1 MKVRFYTV
9 IISLLICFSETN
21 ADSNLNVVVSIKP
34 FHSLVSGVM
43 LGVARP
49 ELLLKGNFSP
59 HTYSLKPSDAKKL
72 QYADFVFWGGE
83 ALEGFLAKPIISLSK
98 NAEVVSILE
107 INGLKL
113 RSFRAESHI
122 GKFKNFESYNN
133 NLPKIQGAELK
144 AAVDP
149 HIWLDPENAKVITQ
163 ETVQILSDFD
173 PENAQKFQKNGE
185 KIIVRLNELDQQLS
199 SEMSEISDRT
209 YLVLHDAYQYF
220 ESRYQLKNAGSITL
234 QMEHFLGVRRLKKVQ
249 KMIKTS
255 NVRCIFTEPQYSQK
269 LVNTL
274 IKDTSVKKGI
284 LDPIGADILPG
295 PELYFDLLKNL
306 SISLKSCLN

>member
-1 MKVRFYTV
+1 MKARFYS
-9 IISLLICFSETN
+9 IIIFLLVCFSETN

-83 ALEGFLAKPIISLSK
+83 ALEGFLAKPISSLSK

-113 RSFRAESHI
+113 ISFRAESNI
-122 GKFKNFESYNN
+122 GKSENFESYSH
-133 NLPKIQGAELK
+133 NLPKNQGAELK

-220 ESRYQLKNAGSITL
+220 ESRYQLKSAGSITL
-234 QMEHFLGVRRLKKVQ
+234 QMEHFLSVSRLKKVQ

-255 NVRCIFTEPQYSQK
+255 KVRCIFTEPQYSQK

>member
-1 MKVRFYTV
+1 MKARFYS
-9 IISLLICFSETN
+9 IIIFLLVCFSETN

-72 QYADFVFWGGE
+72 QYADLIFWGGE
-83 ALEGFLAKPIISLSK
+83 ALEGFLAKPISSLSK

-122 GKFKNFESYNN
+122 GKSENFESYSH
-133 NLPKIQGAELK
+133 NLPKNQVAELK

-163 ETVQILSDFD
+163 KTVQILSDFD

-199 SEMSEISDRT
+199 SEMSEISDLT

-220 ESRYQLKNAGSITL
+220 ESRYQLKSAGSITL
-234 QMEHFLGVRRLKKVQ
+234 QLEHFLSVSRLNKVQ

-255 NVRCIFTEPQYSQK
+255 KVRCIFTEPQYSQK
-269 LVNTL
+269 IVKTL
-274 IKDTSVKKGI
+274 IKDSSVKMGI

-295 PELYFDLLKNL
+295 PELYFDLMKNL

>member
-1 MKVRFYTV
+1 
-9 IISLLICFSETN
+9 
-21 ADSNLNVVVSIKP
+21 
-34 FHSLVSGVM
+34 M

-72 QYADFVFWGGE
+72 QYADLVFWGGE
-83 ALEGFLAKPIISLSK
+83 ALEGFLAKPISSLSK

-113 RSFRAESHI
+113 RSVRTESHI
-122 GKFKNFESYNN
+122 RKSENIKSNSQNTPKN
-133 NLPKIQGAELK
+133 QGAKLRS
-144 AAVDP
+144 AVDP

-163 ETVQILSDFD
+163 ETVNILSNFD

-185 KIIVRLNELDQQLS
+185 KIIVRLNELDQHIS
-199 SEMSEISDRT
+199 SEMNEISDST

-234 QMEHFLGVRRLKKVQ
+234 QLGHFLGVSRLKKVQ
-249 KMIKTS
+249 KMIQTS
-255 NVRCIFTEPQYSQK
+255 KVRCIFTEPQYSQK
-269 LVNTL
+269 LVKTL
-274 IKDTSVKKGI
+274 LKNTSVKKGI

>member
-72 QYADFVFWGGE
+72 QYADLVFWGGE
-83 ALEGFLAKPIISLSK
+83 ALEGFLAKPISSLSK

-113 RSFRAESHI
+113 RSVRTESHI
-122 GKFKNFESYNN
+122 RKSDIFKSNIQNT
-133 NLPKIQGAELK
+133 PKNQGAKLRS
-144 AAVDP
+144 AVDP

-163 ETVQILSDFD
+163 ETVKILSNID

-185 KIIVRLNELDQQLS
+185 KIIVRLNELDQQIS
-199 SEMSEISDRT
+199 SEMNEISDST

-220 ESRYQLKNAGSITL
+220 ESRYQLKSAGSITL
-234 QMEHFLGVRRLKKVQ
+234 QLEHFLGVGRLKKVQ
-249 KMIKTS
+249 KMIQTS
-255 NVRCIFTEPQYSQK
+255 KVRCIFTEPQYSQK
-269 LVNTL
+269 LVKTL

>member
-83 ALEGFLAKPIISLSK
+83 ALEGFLSKPISSLSK

-122 GKFKNFESYNN
+122 GKSESFESYSHNHSSD
-133 NLPKIQGAELK
+133 QDSELQS
-144 AAVDP
+144 AVDP
-149 HIWLDPENAKVITQ
+149 HIWLDTENVKVITQ
-163 ETVQILSDFD
+163 KIVHILSEFD
-173 PENAQKFQKNGE
+173 PENAQKYQRNGE
-185 KIIVRLNELDQQLS
+185 KIFVRINELDQQLS
-199 SEMSEISDRT
+199 SEISEISDRT

-220 ESRYQLKNAGSITL
+220 ESRYQLNSVGSITL
-234 QMEHFLGVRRLKKVQ
+234 QLEHFLSVSRLKKVQ
-249 KMIKTS
+249 NMINTNK
-255 NVRCIFTEPQYSQK
+255 VRCIFTEPQYSQK
-269 LVNTL
+269 LVKAL
-274 IKDTSVKKGI
+274 IKGTSVKKGV

-306 SISLKSCLN
+306 SISLRSCLN

>member
-1 MKVRFYTV
+1 MKVRFCAV
-9 IISLLICFSETN
+9 IISLLICFGETN

-34 FHSLVSGVM
+34 FHSIISGVM
-43 LGVARP
+43 LGVALP

-59 HTYSLKPSDAKKL
+59 HTYSLKPSDAIKL
-72 QYADFVFWGGE
+72 QYADLIFWGGE
-83 ALEGFLAKPIISLSK
+83 ALEGFLAKPISTLSK

-122 GKFKNFESYNN
+122 GKSKNIESYSHNM
-133 NLPKIQGAELK
+133 PKSQVGELK
-144 AAVDP
+144 GAVDP
-149 HIWLDPENAKVITQ
+149 HIWLDPENAKIITQ
-163 ETVQILSDFD
+163 ETVQILSYFD

-185 KIIVRLNELDQQLS
+185 KIIVRLNEMDQHLS
-199 SEMSEISDRT
+199 SELSEISDRN

-220 ESRYQLKNAGSITL
+220 ESRYNLKSEGSITL
-234 QMEHFLGVRRLKKVQ
+234 QLEHFLSVSRLKKVQ

-255 NVRCIFTEPQYSQK
+255 KVLCIFTEPQYSQK
-269 LVNTL
+269 LVKTL

-284 LDPIGADILPG
+284 LDPIGADIFPG
-295 PELYFDLLKNL
+295 PELYFDLMKNL
-306 SISLKSCLN
+306 SISFKSCLN

>member
-1 MKVRFYTV
+1 MKVRLYSV

-43 LGVARP
+43 RGVARP

-59 HTYSLKPSDAKKL
+59 HTYSLKPSEAKKL

-83 ALEGFLAKPIISLSK
+83 ALEGFLAKPISSLSK
-98 NAEVVSILE
+98 NAEVVAILE

-113 RSFRAESHI
+113 RTFRAQSHI
-122 GKFKNFESYNN
+122 GKSENFESHSHNM
-133 NLPKIQGAELK
+133 PKNQVVELK

-163 ETVQILSDFD
+163 KTVQILSDFD
-173 PENAQKFQKNGE
+173 PENAQKFQKNGK
-185 KIIVRLNELDQQLS
+185 KIIVRLNELDQHLS
-199 SEMSEISDRT
+199 SEMIEISDRT

-220 ESRYQLKNAGSITL
+220 ESRYQLKSAGSITHQL
-234 QMEHFLGVRRLKKVQ
+234 EHFLGVSRLKKVQ
-249 KMIKTS
+249 KMIQTS
-255 NVRCIFTEPQYSQK
+255 KVRCIFTEPQYSQK
-269 LVNTL
+269 LVKNL

-284 LDPIGADILPG
+284 LDPIGVDILPG
-295 PELYFDLLKNL
+295 PELYFDLMKNL
-306 SISLKSCLN
+306 GISLKSYLN

>member
-9 IISLLICFSETN
+9 IIFFLICFSETN
-21 ADSNLNVVVSIKP
+21 AESNLNVVVSIKP

-43 LGVARP
+43 LDVARP

-72 QYADFVFWGGE
+72 QNADFVFWGGE
-83 ALEGFLAKPIISLSK
+83 ALEVFLAKPIISLSK
-98 NAEVVSILE
+98 NAKVVSILE
-107 INGLKL
+107 IAGLKL
-113 RSFRAESHI
+113 RSFRAESYK
-122 GKFKNFESYNN
+122 GESENFESYSH
-133 NLPKIQGAELK
+133 NLPKNQVAELK
-144 AAVDP
+144 EGIDP

-185 KIIVRLNELDQQLS
+185 KIIVRLNELDQQLAL
-199 SEMSEISDRT
+199 EMSEISDLS

-220 ESRYQLKNAGSITL
+220 ESRYKLKSAGSITL
-234 QMEHFLGVRRLKKVQ
+234 QLEHSLGVSRLKRIQ
-249 KMIKTS
+249 KIIKTS
-255 NVRCIFTEPQYSQK
+255 KVRCIFSEPQYSKK
-269 LVNTL
+269 LVKTL
-274 IKDTSVKKGI
+274 IKDTAVKNGV
-284 LDPIGADILPG
+284 LDPIGAGIFSG

>member
-1 MKVRFYTV
+1 MKVKLYAV

-21 ADSNLNVVVSIKP
+21 ADSKLNVVVSIKP
-34 FHSLVSGVM
+34 FHSIVSGVM

-49 ELLLKGNFSP
+49 ELLLKDNFSP

-83 ALEGFLAKPIISLSK
+83 ALEVFLAKPIRSLSK

-113 RSFRAESHI
+113 RSFRAENHL
-122 GKFKNFESYNN
+122 GKSEKFESYSH
-133 NLPKIQGAELK
+133 NLTKNQVAELK
-144 AAVDP
+144 VAVDP

-163 ETVQILSDFD
+163 KTVQILSDFD

-185 KIIVRLNELDQQLS
+185 NIIVRLNELDQHLS
-199 SEMSEISDRT
+199 LEMSEISDST

-220 ESRYQLKNAGSITL
+220 ESRYKLKNKGSITL
-234 QMEHFLGVRRLKKVQ
+234 QLEHFLGVSRLKKVQ
-249 KMIKTS
+249 KMIKTNKVS
-255 NVRCIFTEPQYSQK
+255 CIFTEPQYSQK
-269 LVNTL
+269 LVKNL

-295 PELYFDLLKNL
+295 PELYFDLMKNL

>member
-1 MKVRFYTV
+1 MKVRFYSV
-9 IISLLICFSETN
+9 IIYLLICFSETN

-49 ELLLKGNFSP
+49 ELLIKGNFSP
-59 HTYSLKPSDAKKL
+59 HTHSLKPSDAKKL

-83 ALEGFLAKPIISLSK
+83 ALEVFLAKPIRSLSK

-113 RSFRAESHI
+113 RSFRAENHL
-122 GKFKNFESYNN
+122 GKSEKFESYSH
-133 NLPKIQGAELK
+133 NLTKNQVAELK

-163 ETVQILSDFD
+163 KTVQILSDFD

-185 KIIVRLNELDQQLS
+185 NIIVRLNELDQHLS
-199 SEMSEISDRT
+199 LEMNEISDST

-220 ESRYQLKNAGSITL
+220 ESRYKLKNKGSITL
-234 QMEHFLGVRRLKKVQ
+234 QLEHFLGVSRLKKVQ
-249 KMIKTS
+249 KMIKTNKVS
-255 NVRCIFTEPQYSQK
+255 CIFTEPQYSQK
-269 LVNTL
+269 LVKNL

-295 PELYFDLLKNL
+295 PELYFDLMKNL
-306 SISLKSCLN
+306 STSLKSCLN

>member
-98 NAEVVSILE
+98 NAKVVSILE

-122 GKFKNFESYNN
+122 GKSENFESYIHNP
-133 NLPKIQGAELK
+133 PKYQGAELK

-163 ETVQILSDFD
+163 KTVQILSDFD

-185 KIIVRLNELDQQLS
+185 KIIVRLNELDQQIS
-199 SEMSEISDRT
+199 SEMNEISDST

-220 ESRYQLKNAGSITL
+220 ESRYQLKSAGSITL
-234 QMEHFLGVRRLKKVQ
+234 QLEHFLGVSRLKKVQ

-255 NVRCIFTEPQYSQK
+255 KVRCIFTEPQYSQK
-269 LVNTL
+269 LVKTL

-295 PELYFDLLKNL
+295 PELYFDLMKNL

>member
-1 MKVRFYTV
+1 MKVRFYIV

-72 QYADFVFWGGE
+72 QYADLVFWGGE
-83 ALEGFLAKPIISLSK
+83 ALEGFLSKPISSLSK
-98 NAEVVSILE
+98 NAEVVSILD

-122 GKFKNFESYNN
+122 GKSVKFESHSH
-133 NLPKIQGAELK
+133 NLPKYKIAELK
-144 AAVDP
+144 AALDP
-149 HIWLDPENAKVITQ
+149 HIWLDPKNAKVITQ
-163 ETVQILSDFD
+163 KTVQILSDFD
-173 PENAQKFQKNGE
+173 PENTQEFQKNGE
-185 KIIVRLNELDQQLS
+185 KIIFRLNELDQRLS
-199 SEMSEISDRT
+199 SEMSEISDHT

-220 ESRYQLKNAGSITL
+220 ESRYQLKGAGSITL
-234 QMEHFLGVRRLKKVQ
+234 QLEHFLGVSRLKKVQ
-249 KMIKTS
+249 KMIQTS
-255 NVRCIFTEPQYSQK
+255 KVRCIFTEPQYSQK
-269 LVNTL
+269 LVKTL
-274 IKDTSVKKGI
+274 IKDSSVKKGI

-295 PELYFDLLKNL
+295 PELYFDLMKNL

>member
-122 GKFKNFESYNN
+122 GKSENFESHSH
-133 NLPKIQGAELK
+133 NLPKNKVAELK
-144 AAVDP
+144 AALDP

-163 ETVQILSDFD
+163 KTVQILSDFD

-199 SEMSEISDRT
+199 SEMIEISDRA

-220 ESRYQLKNAGSITL
+220 ESRYQLKSAGSITL
-234 QMEHFLGVRRLKKVQ
+234 QLGHFLGVSRLKKVQ
-249 KMIKTS
+249 KMIQTS
-255 NVRCIFTEPQYSQK
+255 KVRCIFTEPQYSQK
-269 LVNTL
+269 LVKTL
-274 IKDTSVKKGI
+274 IKDSSVKKGI

-295 PELYFDLLKNL
+295 PELYFDLMKNL

>member
-59 HTYSLKPSDAKKL
+59 HTYSLKPSEAKKL
-72 QYADFVFWGGE
+72 QYADFVFWGGK
-83 ALEGFLAKPIISLSK
+83 ALEGFLAKPISLLSK
-98 NAEVVSILE
+98 NAKVVSILNV
-107 INGLKL
+107 NGLKL
-113 RSFRAESHI
+113 RSFRAESHLV
-122 GKFKNFESYNN
+122 KSENFESNSH
-133 NLPKIQGAELK
+133 NLPKTQVAELK
-144 AAVDP
+144 AVLDP
-149 HIWLDPENAKVITQ
+149 HIWLDPENAILITQ
-163 ETVQILSDFD
+163 KTVQTLSEFY

-185 KIIVRLNELDQQLS
+185 KIVVRLNELDHHLS
-199 SEMSEISDRT
+199 LEMGEISDST

-220 ESRYQLKNAGSITL
+220 ESRYQLKNAGSITHQL
-234 QMEHFLGVRRLKKVQ
+234 GHFLSVSRLKKFQ

-255 NVRCIFTEPQYSQK
+255 KVRCIFTEPQYSQK
-269 LVNTL
+269 LVKSLT
-274 IKDTSVKKGI
+274 KDTSVKMGI

-306 SISLKSCLN
+306 SISLKLCLN

>member
-98 NAEVVSILE
+98 KAKVVSILE

-113 RSFRAESHI
+113 RYFRAESHI
-122 GKFKNFESYNN
+122 GKSENLESYNH
-133 NLPKIQGAELK
+133 NLPKNQGAELK

-185 KIIVRLNELDQQLS
+185 KIIVRLNELDQQIS

-220 ESRYQLKNAGSITL
+220 ESRYQLKSAGSITL
-234 QMEHFLGVRRLKKVQ
+234 QLEHFLGVSRLKKVQ

-255 NVRCIFTEPQYSQK
+255 KVRCIFTEPQYSQK

>member
-43 LGVARP
+43 LGVACP

-72 QYADFVFWGGE
+72 QYADFVFWGGG
-83 ALEGFLAKPIISLSK
+83 ALEGFLAKPINLLSK
-98 NAEVVSILE
+98 NAEVVSVLE

-113 RSFRAESHI
+113 RSFSAESHI
-122 GKFKNFESYNN
+122 GKSENFESHSY
-133 NLPKIQGAELK
+133 NLPKNQVAELK

-163 ETVQILSDFD
+163 KTVQILSDFD

-185 KIIVRLNELDQQLS
+185 KIIVRLNELDQHLS

-220 ESRYQLKNAGSITL
+220 ESRYHLKSAGSITL
-234 QMEHFLGVRRLKKVQ
+234 QLEHFLGVSRLKKVQ

-255 NVRCIFTEPQYSQK
+255 KVRCIFTEPQYSQK
-269 LVNTL
+269 LVKTL
-274 IKDTSVKKGI
+274 IKDTSVKRGI
-284 LDPIGADILPG
+284 LDPIGVDILPG

>member
-113 RSFRAESHI
+113 RSVRTESHI
-122 GKFKNFESYNN
+122 RKSENFKSNSQNT
-133 NLPKIQGAELK
+133 PKNQGAKLRS
-144 AAVDP
+144 AVDP

-163 ETVQILSDFD
+163 KTVQILSDFD

-185 KIIVRLNELDQQLS
+185 KIIVRLNELDQQIS

-220 ESRYQLKNAGSITL
+220 ESRYQLKSAGSITL
-234 QMEHFLGVRRLKKVQ
+234 QLEHFLGVSRLKKVQ

-255 NVRCIFTEPQYSQK
+255 KVRCIFTEPQYSQK
-269 LVNTL
+269 LVKTL

>member
-34 FHSLVSGVM
+34 FHSIVSGVM

-72 QYADFVFWGGE
+72 QFADFVFWGGE
-83 ALEGFLAKPIISLSK
+83 ALEVFLAKPIRSLSK

-122 GKFKNFESYNN
+122 GKSDNFESYGHKMLKN
-133 NLPKIQGAELK
+133 KVAELK
-144 AAVDP
+144 VAVDP

-163 ETVQILSDFD
+163 KTVQILSDFD
-173 PENAQKFQKNGE
+173 PENAHKFQKNGE
-185 KIIVRLNELDQQLS
+185 NIIVRLNELDQHLS
-199 SEMSEISDRT
+199 LEMSEISDST

-234 QMEHFLGVRRLKKVQ
+234 QLGHFLGVSRLKKVQ
-249 KMIKTS
+249 KMIKTNKVS
-255 NVRCIFTEPQYSQK
+255 CIFTAVSYTHLTLPTIYS
-269 LVNTL
+269 V
-274 IKDTSVKKGI
+274 
-284 LDPIGADILPG
+284 
-295 PELYFDLLKNL
+295 
-306 SISLKSCLN
+306 

>member
-34 FHSLVSGVM
+34 FHSLISGVM

-49 ELLLKGNFSP
+49 ELLLRGNFSP

-72 QYADFVFWGGE
+72 QYADLVFWGGE
-83 ALEGFLAKPIISLSK
+83 ALEGFLAKPISSLSK
-98 NAEVVSILE
+98 NAEVFSILG

-113 RSFRAESHI
+113 RFFSAESHI
-122 GKFKNFESYNN
+122 VKSEIFESYSN
-133 NLPKIQGAELK
+133 NLPKNKGADLK

-163 ETVQILSDFD
+163 KTVRILSDFD
-173 PENAQKFQKNGE
+173 PENAQIFQKNGE
-185 KIIVRLNELDQQLS
+185 KIIFRLNELDQQLS
-199 SEMSEISDRT
+199 SEMSEIPDRT

-220 ESRYQLKNAGSITL
+220 ESRYQLKSAGSITL
-234 QMEHFLGVRRLKKVQ
+234 QLEHFLGVSRLKKVQ

-255 NVRCIFTEPQYSQK
+255 KVRCIFTEPQYSQK

>member
-1 MKVRFYTV
+1 MKVKIYAV

-21 ADSNLNVVVSIKP
+21 ADSKLNVVVSIKP
-34 FHSLVSGVM
+34 FHSIVSGVM

-83 ALEGFLAKPIISLSK
+83 ALEVFLAKPIRSLSK

-113 RSFRAESHI
+113 RFFRAENHL
-122 GKFKNFESYNN
+122 GKSEKFESYSH
-133 NLPKIQGAELK
+133 NLTKNQVAELK

-163 ETVQILSDFD
+163 KTVQILSDFD

-185 KIIVRLNELDQQLS
+185 NIIVRLNELDQHLS
-199 SEMSEISDRT
+199 LEMNEISDST

-220 ESRYQLKNAGSITL
+220 ESRYKLKNKGSITL
-234 QMEHFLGVRRLKKVQ
+234 QLEHFLGVSRLKKVQ
-249 KMIKTS
+249 KMIKTNKVS
-255 NVRCIFTEPQYSQK
+255 CIFTEPQYSQK
-269 LVNTL
+269 LVKNL

-295 PELYFDLLKNL
+295 PELYFDLMKNL
-306 SISLKSCLN
+306 STSLKSCLN